1 MSMSSVGSVAK
12 RDMREKFLKY
22 ANKVLRFYAFWDD
35 RGTMFGE
42 RMEYVI
48 NYFLAVTFRL
58 KYIRFKR

>member
-1 MSMSSVGSVAK
+1 MAK